1 MNCQQARQTCRT
13 YYAPACVPVQYTQ
26 TCPDYSYY
34 QNNCGSNYYPT
45 QVDCGSIQVS
55 SRKSKCSSSRKSS
68 RSSSPKSCRSS
79 SPKSSCSSS
88 RSRSSGRVDSGSGQ
102 VSTSSSSS
110 SRSSGQVDSG
120 SGRVDSAKGKVD
132 SASSRVDSTK
142 GQVYSASGRV
152 SSASGLG
159 AIKIYPASESGR
171 VGSDIRISTA
181 SYGRRVGS
189 DVRIST
195 ASYSR
200 GFGSVSGGAGGRGVR
215 ISTASYSHGLGSGGG
230 FYNYQP
236 GNYASTAMT
245 IGNEKIAMQHLND
258 RLAAYLEKVKTLE
271 KANHTL
277 EINIREVI
285 EKRGPLEG
293 SDFSKH
299 FETIAGLRAQ
309 IARRINDNAKLAI
322 NLDNVRVAADDFKLK
337 MEYETSMRMAV
348 EADVTRLRKLLD
360 DTNVFRMHLES
371 EIETLKVELITLKK
385 SHKKELSE
393 LRAHITQVGVHVDV
407 DAAKGLDLSKIMEEM
422 RAKYEKIIVKN
433 KEELEAWSVTQITEV
448 KVKMTE
454 TSTALKMA
462 MTEVT
467 ETRRRYQGM
476 EIELQAALS
485 LIASLEAAVHDV
497 DARYNMEV
505 EKYNVIIL
513 RLQEE
518 LTQIRSNI
526 QLNTTEYE
534 ILLDIKV
541 KLQAEIAEYRR
552 LLEGEIIVEEPA
564 TKTVQTKVVTIT
576 QTLVDGKLVSESKDV
591 QASEKVE
598 PM

>member
-1 MNCQQARQTCRT
+1 MEFRRQ
-13 YYAPACVPVQYTQ
+13 
-26 TCPDYSYY
+26 
-34 QNNCGSNYYPT
+34 
-45 QVDCGSIQVS
+45 S
-55 SRKSKCSSSRKSS
+55 SQKKISTSTRI
-68 RSSSPKSCRSS
+68 
-79 SPKSSCSSS
+79 
-88 RSRSSGRVDSGSGQ
+88 SGRSMQ
-102 VSTSSSSS
+102 
-110 SRSSGQVDSG
+110 
-120 SGRVDSAKGKVD
+120 GRN
-132 SASSRVDSTK
+132 
-142 GQVYSASGRV
+142 YSH
-152 SSASGLG
+152 
-159 AIKIYPASESGR
+159 
-171 VGSDIRISTA
+171 
-181 SYGRRVGS
+181 
-189 DVRIST
+189 
-195 ASYSR
+195 
-200 GFGSVSGGAGGRGVR
+200 SVSGGAGGSGVR
-215 ISTASYSHGLGSGGG
+215 ISTASYGLGSGGG

-236 GNYASTAMT
+236 GSYASTAMT

-277 EINIREVI
+277 EINIRDAI

-299 FETIAGLRAQ
+299 FENIAGLRVQ
-309 IARRINDNAKLAI
+309 IGRRINDNAKLAI
-322 NLDNVRVAADDFKLK
+322 NLDNARLAADDFKLK

-371 EIETLKVELITLKK
+371 EIETMKEELITLKM

-407 DAAKGLDLSKIMEEM
+407 DAAKGLDLSKIMEDM

-433 KEELEAWSVTQITEV
+433 KEELEAWSETQITEV

-497 DARYNMEV
+497 DARYNIEV

-564 TKTVQTKVVTIT
+564 TKKVQTKVVTIV
-576 QTLVDGKLVSESKDV
+576 QTLVDGKLVSESQDV
-591 QASEKVE
+591 QASEKIE